1 MSKKEKRNG
10 KKGMKYAVVK
20 DNFVTNVLV
29 ADAAQKNEL
38 ESSLNAELVDASQ
51 FGLQIGDM
59 RVGDNWTRN
68 QNGEQIILDENATYD
83 ELVAKIAEL
92 EALLNDTK

>member
-1 MSKKEKRNG
+1 
-10 KKGMKYAVVK
+10 MKYAVVK

-68 QNGEQIILDENATYD
+68 QDGEQIVLDENATYD

>member
-1 MSKKEKRNG
+1 
-10 KKGMKYAVVK
+10 MKYAVVK

-83 ELVAKIAEL
+83 ELVAKIEEL

>member
-1 MSKKEKRNG
+1 
-10 KKGMKYAVVK
+10 MKYAVVK

-29 ADAAQKNEL
+29 ADVAQKDEL
-38 ESSLNAELVDASQ
+38 EASLNAELVDASQ

>member
-1 MSKKEKRNG
+1 
-10 KKGMKYAVVK
+10 MKYAVVK

-29 ADAAQKNEL
+29 ADAAQKDEL
-38 ESSLNAELVDASQ
+38 EASLNAELVDASQ

-59 RVGDNWTRN
+59 RAGANWTRN
-68 QNGEQIILDENATYD
+68 QDGEQITLDENATYD

-92 EALLNDTK
+92 EALLNDNAE

>member
-1 MSKKEKRNG
+1 
-10 KKGMKYAVVK
+10 MKYAVVK
-20 DNFVTNVLV
+20 DSFVTNVLV
-29 ADAAQKNEL
+29 ADVAQKDEL
-38 ESSLNAELVDASQ
+38 EASLNAELVDASQ

-59 RVGDNWTRN
+59 RVGTNWTRN
-68 QNGEQIILDENATYD
+68 QDGEQIILDENATYD

>member
-1 MSKKEKRNG
+1 
-10 KKGMKYAVVK
+10 MKYAVVK
-20 DNFVTNVLV
+20 DDFVTNVLV

-92 EALLNDTK
+92 EALFNDTK

>member
-1 MSKKEKRNG
+1 
-10 KKGMKYAVVK
+10 MKYAVVK

-29 ADAAQKNEL
+29 ADAAQKDEL

-59 RVGDNWTRN
+59 RVGTNWTRN
-68 QNGEQIILDENATYD
+68 QDGEQITLDENATYD

>member
-1 MSKKEKRNG
+1 
-10 KKGMKYAVVK
+10 MKYAVVK

-29 ADAAQKNEL
+29 ADAAQKEEL
-38 ESSLNAELVDASQ
+38 EASLNAELVDASQ

-59 RVGDNWTRN
+59 RVNGAWTRN
-68 QNGEQIILDENATYD
+68 QDGEQIMLDENATYD

-92 EALLNDTK
+92 EALLNDNAE

>member
-1 MSKKEKRNG
+1 
-10 KKGMKYAVVK
+10 MKYAVVK

-29 ADAAQKNEL
+29 ADAAQKDEL
-38 ESSLNAELVDASQ
+38 EASLNAELVDASQ

-59 RVGDNWTRN
+59 RVGANWTRN
-68 QNGEQIILDENATYD
+68 QDGEQIVLNENATYD

-92 EALLNDTK
+92 EALLNDNAE

>member
-1 MSKKEKRNG
+1 
-10 KKGMKYAVVK
+10 MKYAVVK

-29 ADAAQKNEL
+29 ADAAQKDEL
-38 ESSLNAELVDASQ
+38 EASLNAELVDASQ

-59 RVGDNWTRN
+59 RVGTNWTRN
-68 QNGEQIILDENATYD
+68 QDGEQITLDENATYD

-92 EALLNDTK
+92 EALLNDNAE

>member
-1 MSKKEKRNG
+1 
-10 KKGMKYAVVK
+10 MKYAVVK

-29 ADAAQKNEL
+29 ADEAQKNEL

>member
-1 MSKKEKRNG
+1 
-10 KKGMKYAVVK
+10 MKYAVVK

-59 RVGDNWTRN
+59 RVGTNWTRN
-68 QNGEQIILDENATYD
+68 QDGEQITLDENATYD

>member
-1 MSKKEKRNG
+1 
-10 KKGMKYAVVK
+10 MKYAVVK

-29 ADAAQKNEL
+29 ADAAQKDEL
-38 ESSLNAELVDASQ
+38 EASLNVELVDASQ

-59 RVGDNWTRN
+59 RVNGAWTRN
-68 QNGEQIILDENATYD
+68 QDGEQITLDENATYD

-92 EALLNDTK
+92 EALLNDNAE

>member
-1 MSKKEKRNG
+1 
-10 KKGMKYAVVK
+10 MKYAVVK

-29 ADAAQKNEL
+29 ADAAQKEEL
-38 ESSLNAELVDASQ
+38 EASLNAELVDAFQ

-59 RVGDNWTRN
+59 RVGTNWTRN
-68 QNGEQIILDENATYD
+68 QDGEQITLDENATYD

-92 EALLNDTK
+92 EALLNEKK

>member
-1 MSKKEKRNG
+1 
-10 KKGMKYAVVK
+10 MKYAVVK
-20 DNFVTNVLV
+20 DNFVINVLV

>member
-1 MSKKEKRNG
+1 
-10 KKGMKYAVVK
+10 MKYAVVK

-29 ADAAQKNEL
+29 ADAAQKDEL
-38 ESSLNAELVDASQ
+38 EASLNAELVDASQ

-59 RVGDNWTRN
+59 RVGTNWTRN